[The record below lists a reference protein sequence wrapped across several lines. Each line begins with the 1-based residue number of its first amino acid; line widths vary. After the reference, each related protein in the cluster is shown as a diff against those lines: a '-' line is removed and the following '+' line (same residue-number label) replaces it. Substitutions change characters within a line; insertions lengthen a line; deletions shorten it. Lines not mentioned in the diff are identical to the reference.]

1 MREDGDRR
9 FAKGIMLRVSALQA
23 RPGMVLAAS
32 VTHPRRPDFVLL
44 RAGVELDHTCIE
56 RLREMRT
63 PELWIRYPSL
73 EFLSAY
79 FSPHVHT
86 CTMRVASHIAGAF
99 DSVTAHADPRLEF
112 NSYRRAVTD
121 LIGHLTDEP
130 RAGLFMRELIG
141 GEQSTLRHATNVCVL
156 SILMGLKLEF
166 YLVRQRSR
174 LSVAS
179 ARDISGLGVGAMLHD
194 VGMLRLAPEVVE
206 KWERTQ
212 DTSDP
217 RWREHVTIGYH
228 MVQNDLDPVASGI
241 VLHHHQRFEGGGFP
255 SRLDASGQA
264 VTPAG
269 NDIHVFARIVAV
281 ADEFDRLRWLGEPPE
296 TGVQPSPASAP
307 VRISRNDVPG
317 ASHAMSTVRALRIIR
332 ERAAA
337 GKLDPV
343 VSAALLSV
351 VPPYAPGSLVTLTNG
366 VRCVVSS
373 WNPLNPCAPKV
384 VPAEDLEHPE
394 RFGEGGGVPVIN
406 LAAETTLRVAEAEGF
421 DVTNDN
427 FYPATPTEFDLLAKA
442 RRSENRATELA
453 PPAETASARAA

>member
-1 MREDGDRR
+1 
-9 FAKGIMLRVSALQA
+9 MLRVSALQA

-86 CTMRVASHIAGAF
+86 CTMRVAAHIAGAF
-99 DSVTAHADPRLEF
+99 DRVTAHADPRLEF
-112 NSYRRAVTD
+112 NSYRRAVTE
-121 LIGHLTDEP
+121 LIGRLTDEP

-141 GEQSTLRHATNVCVL
+141 AEQSMLRHATNVCVL

-217 RWREHVTIGYH
+217 QWREHVTIGYH

-241 VLHHHQRFEGGGFP
+241 VLHHHQRFDGGGFP
-255 SRLDASGQA
+255 ARLDASGQA

-269 NDIHVFARIVAV
+269 SDIHVFARIVTL

-296 TGVQPSPASAP
+296 AGMNPPQPGSGTRSPDVQATGAT
-307 VRISRNDVPG
+307 
-317 ASHAMSTVRALRIIR
+317 HAMSTVRALRIIR

-343 VSAALLSV
+343 ICTALLSV
-351 VPPYAPGSLVTLTNG
+351 VPPYAPGTLVTLNNG

-394 RFGEGGGVPVIN
+394 RFGEGGGVPVID
-406 LAAETTLRVAEAEGF
+406 LACQGNLRVAEAEGF
-421 DVTNDN
+421 DVTTDN
-427 FYPATPTEFDLLAKA
+427 FFPAAPAEFDLLAMA
-442 RRSENRATELA
+442 RRSENRAADLSSSVEA
-453 PPAETASARAA
+453 ASAPAA